1 MPQHRSNR
9 GISRATQNQS
19 INVKE
24 DHQVHY
30 WAKELS
36 VDQRTLT
43 GAVKAVGPS
52 VEKVREYL
60 RVREALTR
68 LGDLG

>member
-1 MPQHRSNR
+1 MPQGRNNR
-9 GISRATQNQS
+9 GTSRGNRNQS

-30 WAKELS
+30 WTKELR

-60 RVREALTR
+60 RMHETLARH
-68 LGDLG
+68 GDLG